1 MQQNT
6 KLLLLFMCFL
16 WACESSS
23 ESAPEETIAEA
34 SVARQ
39 QAVEIQT
46 VPVRRAA
53 FPLKINTN
61 GRIRARRQVELKMP
75 VGGQIETLQLET
87 GRRVA
92 KGDLL
97 IALDDTDKQ
106 LELEQYQFTLDDA
119 EVAKADM
126 LISNGGE
133 AYVDSSVS
141 PQRLEFINKLS
152 GYNKARHALQIA
164 QRELE
169 KTKLYAPFGGILANV
184 QVRSQDLLSAG
195 QSLCTLID
203 PQSFEVEFSLIEQEA
218 VRIRTGQ
225 TVQFYALAAPERPYT
240 ARINAIN
247 PIVDEQGLVR
257 LYAKVAGNG
266 HQLFEGMQV
275 AVSVEQ
281 QVSQQLIV
289 PREALVLR
297 SGRTVVFVHDPEAN
311 LAKWNYVTVAYE
323 NDAEVA
329 ISEGLEAGQQ
339 VIISGNLNLDHD
351 ARVQLSMQ

>member
-1 MQQNT
+1 MFKNS
-6 KLLLLFMCFL
+6 KLLCLFIFSLC
-16 WACESSS
+16 ACEATT
-23 ESAPEETIAEA
+23 ESTPEENLAEA

-53 FPLKINTN
+53 FPLQVKTN
-61 GRIRARRQVELKMP
+61 GRIRARRQVELKIP
-75 VGGQIETLQLET
+75 IGGQIETFQLET
-87 GRRVA
+87 GRRVK

-97 IALDDTDKQ
+97 IALDDTDKK
-106 LELEQYQFTLDDA
+106 LELEQYQFSLDDA

-133 AYVDSSVS
+133 ANVDSSVS
-141 PQRLEFINKLS
+141 PQRLEFIEQLS

-164 QRELE
+164 ERELE
-169 KTKLYAPFGGILANV
+169 KTRLYAPFDGIIANV
-184 QVRSQDLLSAG
+184 QVRSEDLLSAG

-218 VRIRTGQ
+218 LRIRTGQ
-225 TVQFYALAAPERPYT
+225 TVQFYALAAPERRYT
-240 ARINAIN
+240 ARISAIN
-247 PIVDEQGLVR
+247 PIVDEQGLVQ
-257 LYAKVAGNG
+257 LYAKVAGSAS
-266 HQLFEGMQV
+266 QLFEGMQV
-275 AVSVEQ
+275 AVTVEQ
-281 QVSQQLIV
+281 AIPDQLTI

-297 SGRTVVFVHDPEAN
+297 SGRTVVFTHDTEAQ

-323 NDAEVA
+323 NDTEVA

-351 ARVQLSMQ
+351 ARVQLIPQ

>member
-6 KLLLLFMCFL
+6 KLLLLFICFL

-23 ESAPEETIAEA
+23 ESAPEENLAEA

-53 FPLKINTN
+53 FPLQVKTN

-75 VGGQIETLQLET
+75 VGGQIETFQLET

-106 LELEQYQFTLDDA
+106 LELEQYQFSLDDA

-133 AYVDSSVS
+133 ANVDSSVS
-141 PQRLEFINKLS
+141 AQRLEFINKLS

-164 QRELE
+164 RRELE
-169 KTKLYAPFGGILANV
+169 KTKLQAPFGGIIANV
-184 QVRSQDLLSAG
+184 QVRSEDLLSAG
-195 QSLCTLID
+195 QPLCTLID

-218 VRIRTGQ
+218 VRVRSGQ
-225 TVQFYALAAPERPYT
+225 TVQFYALAAPERHYT
-240 ARINAIN
+240 ARISAIN
-247 PIVDEQGLVR
+247 PMVNEQGLVQ
-257 LYAKVAGNG
+257 LYAKVANPGTP
-266 HQLFEGMQV
+266 LFEGMQV
-275 AVSVEQ
+275 AVSIEQ
-281 QVSQQLIV
+281 RVPDQLIV

-297 SGRTVVFVHDPEAN
+297 SGRTVVFTHDTEAN

-351 ARVQLSMQ
+351 ARVQLIPQ